1 MGLRQDIL
9 NAPVTE
15 LEWRQL
21 LEIHGDQPVRAAIQ
35 LMREKRLGC
44 VVVIGDD
51 GRPRG
56 KFTERDLI
64 RLLLLSPES
73 VDEPVGR
80 HMSGTWGVVKSTDTI
95 AKIIDLMDDKKLRF
109 VIVVDDDGKPMGLTG
124 QKGVMEYIV
133 DHFPRQVKVQMMESK
148 LFMDQREG
156 G

>member
-21 LEIHGDQPVRAAIQ
+21 LQIHGDKPVRAAIQ

-51 GRPRG
+51 GRPLG

-73 VDEPVGR
+73 VDQPVGR
-80 HMSGTWGVVKSTDTI
+80 SMSGTWGVVKSTDTI
-95 AKIIDLMDDKKLRF
+95 GKVIDLMDEMKLRF
-109 VIVVDDDGKPMGLTG
+109 VIVVDDAGKPIGLTG